1 MNFKNVTST
10 KFLKEGDVE
19 DEVVEQLKEIDL
31 STDEEDEDDEC
42 EVIIFKRQTITEST
56 VEEVKVMD
64 DNDLAICLEGT
75 ELIKAEEKNGY
86 VKEYI

>member
-10 KFLKEGDVE
+10 KFLKECDVE

-56 VEEVKVMD
+56 GEEVEVMD
-64 DNDLAICLEGT
+64 NNDLAICL
-75 ELIKAEEKNGY
+75 
-86 VKEYI
+86 KEIPG

>member
-10 KFLKEGDVE
+10 KFLKECDVE

-56 VEEVKVMD
+56 VEEV
-64 DNDLAICLEGT
+64 NLFHTACREFGCLVVYKMAQFE
-75 ELIKAEEKNGY
+75 
-86 VKEYI
+86 